1 MTAQGVCTFAALV
14 GAAES
19 AAAEGGCCPAGFAQ
33 RRRERPQSRRRR
45 QGVGNHLSNEEK
57 SVKSGRSQLHEQP

>member
-19 AAAEGGCCPAGFAQ
+19 AAAEGGCCPAGFA
-33 RRRERPQSRRRR
+33 
-45 QGVGNHLSNEEK
+45 
-57 SVKSGRSQLHEQP
+57 